1 MTNLLLCGC
10 EPHGHKCLISEGG
23 CGRCFEHCVCTPSGV
38 ASTGAGR
45 AENNRRRSPVSTP
58 AASPKTAL
66 HACAAEGGGSF
77 TAPMG
82 HVLSE
87 EVTVRAIGGQT
98 LADAVEKAMESEE
111 ER

>member
-38 ASTGAGR
+38 ASTGRGGR
-45 AENNRRRSPVSTP
+45 KTPEALARLHSGGSLNRS
-58 AASPKTAL
+58 

-77 TAPMG
+77 TDHPGRA
-82 HVLSE
+82 LSGE
-87 EVTVRAIGGQT
+87 ESRGN
-98 LADAVEKAMESEE
+98 L
-111 ER
+111 